1 MNERAFNSVFDTDSF
16 EWWSDIRLF
25 PEAGLLP
32 RLLAGQK
39 TSLYVLWVQ
48 ISVAMAKKSHF
59 YRCTQPGS
67 ERVGVVEV
75 VTAHRGS
82 KQVFQSKASTG
93 SEA

>member
-39 TSLYVLWVQ
+39 TCLYVLWVQ
-48 ISVAMAKKSHF
+48 ISVAMAKKAIFIDVLSLGQNGWGWW
-59 YRCTQPGS
+59 RL
-67 ERVGVVEV
+67 
-75 VTAHRGS
+75 
-82 KQVFQSKASTG
+82 
-93 SEA
+93 